1 MDKRKTAIIEMLI
14 CATLWSIAG
23 IFIKLLP
30 WNGFAVAS
38 LRSIIAGLTIAVYM
52 FIKKY
57 RLLVNRKILL
67 VAVLSG
73 STYLCFSV
81 ANKLTTAA
89 NTIVLQFMSPVFVL
103 LYSAVFFGKKIC
115 RKDIVTVLLT
125 LLGVTLCF
133 VDGLKSGYLLGNFV
147 AVAAGMFMAGM
158 YVFIDDLDTEQRF
171 SAAFLGQMF
180 TAIVGFPW
188 VIATKPVFTGMTILY
203 ILILGVFQLGISYI
217 LYVRA
222 SRYCPP
228 LACCLLGVIE
238 PLLNPVWVMLFDGEV
253 PGITAFIGG
262 IIVIATVTVW
272 CVLDGREANHAES

>member
-57 RLLVNRKILL
+57 RLHVNRKILL

-103 LYSAVFFGKKIC
+103 LYSALFFGKKIQ
-115 RKDIVTVLLT
+115 RKDVITVLLT

-133 VDGLKSGYLLGNFV
+133 IDGLKSGYLLGNFV

-180 TAIVGFPW
+180 TAVVGFPW
-188 VIATKPVFTGMTILY
+188 VIATKPVFTGETVLY

-238 PLLNPVWVMLFDGEV
+238 PLLNPVWVMIFDGEV

-272 CVLDGREANHAES
+272 CMLDGRKADSC

>member
-38 LRSIIAGLTIAVYM
+38 LRSTVAGLTIAVYM
-52 FIKKY
+52 LIKKY
-57 RLLVNRKILL
+57 RLHVNRKILL

-103 LYSAVFFGKKIC
+103 LYSAVFFGKKIH
-115 RKDIVTVLLT
+115 RMDIVTVLLT

-133 VDGLKSGYLLGNFV
+133 IDGLKSGYLLGNFV
-147 AVAAGMFMAGM
+147 AVSAGMFMAGM
-158 YVFIDDLDTEQRF
+158 YVFIDNLDTEQRF

-188 VIATKPVFTGMTILY
+188 VIATKPVFTGATVLY

-262 IIVIATVTVW
+262 IIVIVTVTVW
-272 CVLDGREANHAES
+272 CILDGRKADPC